1 MGRVCELTGKKV
13 QYGHNVSHS
22 KRATNRRFEPNLQ
35 SATLRSDALDRGISL
50 RVCTRALRTV
60 QKKGGLD
67 AYLLTTDD
75 EKLPTSALRLKRKV
89 KKVLAGPSK
98 PN

>member
-1 MGRVCELTGKKV
+1 MANVCALSGKKV

-35 SATLRSDALDRGISL
+35 SVTLRSDSL
-50 RVCTRALRTV
+50 GKGVRLKVCTRVLRTV

-67 AYLLTTDD
+67 AYLLGTADA
-75 EKLPTSALRLKRKV
+75 KLPETALQLKRKV
-89 KKVLAGPSK
+89 KKQLRSS
-98 PN
+98 